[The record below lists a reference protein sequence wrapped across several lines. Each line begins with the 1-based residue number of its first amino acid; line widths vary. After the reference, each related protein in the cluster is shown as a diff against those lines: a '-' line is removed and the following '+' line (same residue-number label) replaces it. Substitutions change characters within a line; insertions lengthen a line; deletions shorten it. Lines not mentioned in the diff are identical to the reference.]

1 MKEQREFVLRVPASH
16 RGKAFIEDL
25 KEYLNTNTY
34 KLGKLRFTG
43 KRTTGFGGHTR
54 EGDADNIRVYVKD
67 IRKPLATNLQELV
80 HEVEHFRHKA
90 EVAEKKLKTIKEC
103 INSMQAHLQN

>member
-1 MKEQREFVLRVPASH
+1 MKEQREFVLRVAASH

-34 KLGKLRFTG
+34 TLGKLRYSG
-43 KRTTGFGGHTR
+43 KRVTSFRGHTR
-54 EGDADNIRVYVKD
+54 KDDADAIRVYLKD
-67 IRKPLATNLQELV
+67 KRQPTSNLQELV
-80 HEVEHFRHKA
+80 HEIEHFRHKA